1 MTDPKPFL
9 TAEWRY
15 LAMLNYLIEPA
26 VLAPFVPA
34 GTELDSWQ
42 GKTFVSVVGF
52 MFLDTRVLGVA
63 IPWHRDFEEV
73 NLRFY
78 VRRQAADG
86 VRRGVVFIK
95 EIVPRLAIAATA
107 RLLYGEKY
115 VALPMRHS
123 LPMEGT
129 RPTHAEYLWKLRGA
143 WHRLRAVPAG
153 AAVEA
158 APGSE
163 EEFITEHYW
172 GYSRL
177 RGGGTV
183 EYQVEHPRWRVWQA
197 EAASLECDAAA
208 LYGTRFAPVLAAKPS
223 SAFLADGS
231 PVTVYRGEK
240 IPLSSHSS
248 IRG

>member
-1 MTDPKPFL
+1 MPTISLRPFL
-9 TAEWRY
+9 TAEWRH
-15 LAMLNYLIEPA
+15 LAMLNYLVEPA

-34 GTELDSWQ
+34 GTELDAWQ
-42 GKTFVSVVGF
+42 DRTFVSVVGF
-52 MFLDTRVLGVA
+52 LFLDTRVLGAA

-78 VRRQAADG
+78 VRRHAPDG

-95 EIVPRLAIAATA
+95 EIVSRWAIAATA

-115 VALPMRHS
+115 ESLPMRHMV
-123 LPMEGT
+123 PAEGAA
-129 RPTHAEYLWKLRGA
+129 RPAHAEYLWRSRGL
-143 WHRLRAVPAG
+143 WNRLHLAPSGEAAEAG
-153 AAVEA
+153 A
-158 APGSE
+158 GSE

-183 EYQVEHPRWRVWQA
+183 EYRVEHPRWRVWQA
-197 EAASLECDAAA
+197 ASALLECDAAN
-208 LYGTRFAPVLAAKPS
+208 LYGRQFAAALAASPS

-231 PVTVYRGEK
+231 PVTVYRGER
-240 IPLSSHSS
+240 IA
-248 IRG
+248 

>member
-1 MTDPKPFL
+1 MTQPKPFL

-15 LAMLNYLIEPA
+15 LAMLNYLVEPA

-42 GKTFVSVVGF
+42 GNTFVSVVGF
-52 MFLDTRVLGVA
+52 LFLDTRVLGVA

-95 EIVPRLAIAATA
+95 EIVPRTAIAATA

-158 APGSE
+158 LAGSE

-208 LYGTRFAPVLAAKPS
+208 LYGPQFAPALAARPS

-231 PVTVYRGEK
+231 PVTVYRGVK
-240 IPLSSHSS
+240 IA
-248 IRG
+248 